1 MITIIMIVRQ
11 VTPPELQHHDAEAG
25 LGQVG
30 RRDQAFSKSNS
41 NLIIIIIVIVIIM
54 INPIILIQLIQLFI
68 IMVHFEGS

>member
-41 NLIIIIIVIVIIM
+41 HLIIIVIVIIM